1 MKITDVED
9 YIFYNNLYSE
19 QAQVYKNVDR
29 CATYLGAFL
38 DTKEE
43 ILTAAFSTIEYL
55 NAKKGAAYL
64 LLFTNKRII
73 IGYKYLFGLLKA
85 EMEIPYSTLKD
96 LIPIFDNETGKITL
110 KTANGD
116 LSFFITSNKTYKWK
130 SEYGLTKG
138 SMIVASQYI
147 LKLKYCFVQDIKRN
161 SKGEESKTAE
171 EIEKKYLNEIEKIN
185 DKNKAYLFVIENV
198 ESLSNERRESIIKS
212 GWAKFVEI
220 NPEFKDYDFWRFS
233 PL

>member
-9 YIFYNNLYSE
+9 YIFDNNLYSE

-38 DTKEE
+38 EANEE

-85 EMEIPYSTLKD
+85 EMEIPYSALND
-96 LIPIFDNETGKITL
+96 LTPIFDDETGKITL

-130 SEYGLTKG
+130 SEYGFVNG

-147 LKLKYCFVQDIKRN
+147 RKLIYCFAQDIKKN
-161 SKGEESKTAE
+161 SNGEERKTAE
-171 EIEKKYLNEIEKIN
+171 EIEKKCLNEIEKIN

-198 ESLSNERRESIIKS
+198 ESLSKEHRESIIKS
-212 GWAKFVEI
+212 GWAKFVET
-220 NPEFKDYDFWRFS
+220 NPEFKDYDVWCFS